1 MVQAEFGWRRL
12 AGLFDDLF
20 AAPARAFLHRM
31 IRHGGAPPPP
41 LKNPGDVKKRRRFDA
56 VLPAPKGVE
65 ERHNALGAIG
75 SARRSTTTACRRPA
89 RRCAPAT
96 SIEVLVWCKGGC
108 QHQAPADLQKLID
121 SGRGDTPLIHLRYRC
136 SKCGSSHTDWV
147 VTSRYG
153 GRPAWN
159 TPASRR

>member
-20 AAPARAFLHRM
+20 AAPARLPSPHDPTRWRAAATAEESGRR
-31 IRHGGAPPPP
+31 I
-41 LKNPGDVKKRRRFDA
+41 KKRRRFDA

-89 RRCAPAT
+89 RRCATA
-96 SIEVLVWCKGGC
+96 
-108 QHQAPADLQKLID
+108 APACWSDARRAGTRTKRRQQLVD
-121 SGRGDTPLIHLRYRC
+121 AGRGDVRLIPVQWPNSLIRLYVEEVGNPPHFP
-136 SKCGSSHTDWV
+136 V
-147 VTSRYG
+147 AIVQ
-153 GRPAWN
+153 
-159 TPASRR
+159 